1 MGRTCL
7 RYATGIGPT
16 EAFTFAIGLS
26 TRTVYAVRI
35 RKNTQA
41 IDLPALEV
49 IPMHQQNPVTSAS
62 RLRSALPVSSSG
74 YRFSWAHAPARATR
88 LVPAAV
94 CKAYR
99 TSARRGGL
107 YNSPLPKTPR
117 DAAFSAAHFLL
128 LHRYVREAPFFR
140 ISKETE
146 YGYIRIERLQRGARS
161 YSFHCG
167 TGVDRSGIPPEP

>member
-41 IDLPALEV
+41 IDLRALEV

-74 YRFSWAHAPARATR
+74 YRFSWGRRERLGLFPLRFVKLTALLPEEEVCTTRPYQKPRATR
-88 LVPAAV
+88 PFRRHIF
-94 CKAYR
+94 CCC
-99 TSARRGGL
+99 TGTCARRLSSAFQRRPNMATYELNASKGVL
-107 YNSPLPKTPR
+107 ALIVSI
-117 DAAFSAAHFLL
+117 AA
-128 LHRYVREAPFFR
+128 P
-140 ISKETE
+140 
-146 YGYIRIERLQRGARS
+146 Q
-161 YSFHCG
+161 
-167 TGVDRSGIPPEP
+167 